1 MARSAITLDELNVNE
16 ASAAT
21 ADAMD
26 ATNGH
31 ELDLG
36 NNPAHKVLIQFHH
49 TTAAEKDATILAG
62 DNPPA
67 DAAGQ
72 GATTVVMADGSSTA
86 TFYAVVVESA
96 RHIQHDGTNDG
107 KILIDLEASTTGFIR
122 AYALP

>member
-1 MARSAITLDELNVNE
+1 MARSAITLKELSVNTAGE
-16 ASAAT
+16 AT

-36 NNPAHKVLIQFHH
+36 ENPASKVLIQFHH

-67 DAAGQ
+67 DGAGT
-72 GATTVVMADGSSTA
+72 TTVVMANGSSTA

-96 RHIQHDGTNDG
+96 KHIQHDGTNDG

-122 AYALP
+122 AYAMP

>member
-1 MARSAITLDELNVNE
+1 MARSAITLKELSVNTQGE
-16 ASAAT
+16 AT

-31 ELDLG
+31 SLDLG
-36 NNPAHKVLIQFHH
+36 SNPARKVLIQFHH
-49 TTAAEKDATILAG
+49 TTAAQKVASILAG

-72 GATTVVMADGSSTA
+72 GATSVTMEDGSSTA

-96 RHIQHDGTNDG
+96 RHIQDDGTIN
-107 KILIDLEASTTGFIR
+107 IDLAASTTGFIR